1 MGANNSK
8 QGNQNIPKNN
18 VSMNNVNNKS
28 KNILEYKET
37 DYQEIF
43 DKIIYLSNEVF
54 DSYRL
59 NFLNEEFCSKVAL
72 VYEKNIEK
80 IDIDVL
86 REIQNNMNNND
97 DNADLKLMLQHI
109 PKNDNDKF
117 FIKFF
122 EEILNDYFFKQKIE
136 YSKDIFESEFV
147 RMPNK
152 MKSNID
158 SGIQYIDSNHV
169 KELLKIITN
178 QKGGNNDPNSFRKKL
193 EALTSN
199 NELQKTNKTALK
211 EINNM
216 LQESN
221 IENNNE
227 ENNNLNNNLI
237 VNKEP
242 NRNGFNKQNS
252 NKSNENTTKGSNR
265 INVNQQNNK
274 GINQQNNKGTNK
286 NINKGPN
293 QEFNKGSNKV
303 PNQGSNKGSNQ
314 GSNKGPNQGSNK
326 GQNKVPNTGPIQGSN
341 KGQNKV
347 LNTGSNKGPNKPS
360 NKVTNQELAKSNS
373 VEINGKKN
381 KQNNKE
387 LNKNTP
393 KSKYLIPHWYQKP
406 IDFCEKSS
414 NARCR
419 MSKRNICKSISQSF
433 VVRNNIVAAILTTI
447 PRVKK
452 IKTGNKISTVYEGG
466 IAFQKF
472 LNLEKCEV
480 CVPRNFKQLM
490 KEKDLAQ
497 VFLVLLEKSHHL
509 DESSCGSNG
518 GYFIKLIDDEQKI
531 LVQVSNQVNKNKTVL
546 SENPKWEANHLYMEF
561 MNRLKIKYFES
572 LNYLIAI
579 LETLKN
585 EPFISNSKLNKIAR
599 ETKGIID
606 NLYNY
611 VNYYYVYATLLLIK
625 SETSLQTNPAVNQI
639 KQIKAALKN
648 NN

>member
-274 GINQQNNKGTNK
+274 GIKQQNNKGTNK

-314 GSNKGPNQGSNK
+314 GSNKSPNQGSNK